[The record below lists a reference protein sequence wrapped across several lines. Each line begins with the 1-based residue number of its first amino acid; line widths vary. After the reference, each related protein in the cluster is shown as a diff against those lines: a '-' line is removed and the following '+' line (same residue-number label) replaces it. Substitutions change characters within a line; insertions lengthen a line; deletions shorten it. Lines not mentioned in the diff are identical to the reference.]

1 MDIFAAGCILAE
13 LYIMR
18 PLFPGT
24 SEMDQLIKICQ
35 TMGTP
40 SQSDWA
46 EGYKLAQKL
55 NFNWPKFN
63 QSALAQLIPTASPEA
78 IDLM

>member
-1 MDIFAAGCILAE
+1 MFAAGCIFAE

-24 SEMDQLIKICQ
+24 SEIDQLIKICSIL
-35 TMGTP
+35 GSP

-46 EGYKLAQKL
+46 EGYKLAKNI
-55 NFNWPKFN
+55 NFTFPKFN
-63 QSALAQLIPTASPEA
+63 QSSLA
-78 IDLM
+78 